1 MVILWKKGSL
11 CANYSFSGYGYVG
24 INATRDGVCFN
35 LVNMYAPC
43 NMVLRRRLWA
53 GLIDR
58 RLKSGNEK
66 WCLGGDFNEIT
77 SRVERLGFGGGF
89 NLRGMKEFREFI
101 ESMGVVDIPCVG
113 KFSWFKDNGKAMS
126 RIDRFLVSESLIDDW
141 GVLDQRI
148 VVDWGPK
155 PFRFN
160 NAWINHKDF
169 KEFIC
174 NEWAKLKIDGRGDFI
189 LFEKLKLLK
198 AKIRIWNREVFGW
211 IDLKVSEEPA
221 KINVLDNLVVENFD
235 GDIEPFVKAR
245 KEATCEFWNNLWNKL
260 WLHDGDKNT

>member
-1 MVILWKKGSL
+1 
-11 CANYSFSGYGYVG
+11 
-24 INATRDGVCFN
+24 
-35 LVNMYAPC
+35 
-43 NMVLRRRLWA
+43 MVLRRRLWA
-53 GLIDR
+53 GFIDR

-77 SRVERLGFGGGF
+77 SRAERLGAGGGF
-89 NLRGMKEFREFI
+89 NLRGMEEFREFI
-101 ESMGVVDIPCVG
+101 ASMGVVDIPCVG
-113 KFSWFKDNGKAMS
+113 KYSWFKDNGKSMS

-141 GVLDQRI
+141 GVINQRI
-148 VVDWGPK
+148 GNRDISDHVPINLNCGDVDWGPK

-198 AKIRIWNREVFGW
+198 ANIRIWNQEVFGW
-211 IDLKVSEEPA
+211 IDLKVSEEA
-221 KINVLDNLVVENFD
+221 TKINVLDNLMLENFD
-235 GDIEPFVKAR
+235 GDIDSLVKAR
-245 KEATCEFWNNLWNKL
+245 KEATSEFWNNLILKESMLRLKSRQL
-260 WLHDGDKNT
+260 WLQDGDKNTRFFHNSIKER